1 VKSSVETDLE
11 IMSEMLKA
19 MAHPARLKILEGL
32 LENECNVGLI
42 QENLGL
48 PQSTISQHL
57 KTLKNAGIIKGRREG
72 TKICYRIID
81 KKVREIINII
91 KRETGK

>member
-1 VKSSVETDLE
+1 MKSSVETDLE

>member
-1 VKSSVETDLE
+1 MKSSGETDLE